1 MHQRSPDDDER
12 RANRSDPVRRRGIA
26 ISWTVA
32 LIAALIGLG
41 TLFAIYLIIAYAY
54 S

>member
-1 MHQRSPDDDER
+1 VIVGSL
-12 RANRSDPVRRRGIA
+12 RRRGIA
-26 ISWTVA
+26 FSWVVA

>member
-1 MHQRSPDDDER
+1 MRKPNHEHEK
-12 RANRSDPVRRRGIA
+12 RADPRTGIA
-26 ISWTVA
+26 FSWTVA

-41 TLFAIYLIIAYAY
+41 TLFAIYLIVAYAY